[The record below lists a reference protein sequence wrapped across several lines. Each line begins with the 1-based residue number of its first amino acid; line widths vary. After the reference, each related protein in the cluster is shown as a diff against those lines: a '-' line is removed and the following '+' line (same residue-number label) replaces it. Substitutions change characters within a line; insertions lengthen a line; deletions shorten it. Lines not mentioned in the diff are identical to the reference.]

1 MDFLARVIGDV
12 NNILWSYV
20 IIAMLIGLGL
30 YFSFR
35 VKFVQV
41 RYFGEMIRLLG
52 DGASSK
58 TRKAQKEKS
67 GVSSFQAFCMSTASR
82 VGTGNLAGVAI
93 AISAGGPGA
102 VFWMWLIAVIG
113 GASAFVESTLAQIY
127 KVKDGNAFRGG
138 PAYYMEKGL
147 NKRWL
152 GVVFSVLITV
162 SFGLIFNAV
171 QSNTVAAAFDGAF
184 KTDSRLV
191 GLVMAGLL
199 AVIIFGGVK
208 RIARAVEMIVPVMA
222 IIYVAVALFVVVTN
236 ITAIPYVFKE
246 IFLHAFGIKEV
257 VGGGLGAA
265 ILLGVKRGLFSNEA
279 GMGSAP
285 NAAATANVTHPVKQ
299 GFIQTLGVFTD
310 TLLICSCTAFIIL
323 LSDVHNAADL
333 NGIQL
338 TQQALSQHIG
348 PWASIFVA
356 VAIFLFAFSS
366 LVGNYYYGETNI
378 EFLNGSK
385 VLLNAY
391 RIAVLGMVMLG
402 SVATIQIVWDLADLF
417 MGIMAVINLVAIVFL
432 SKYAFAALSDYI
444 KQKKQG
450 KDPVFYAES
459 IPGLNN
465 TECWDKPAVADKEK
479 AV

>member
-1 MDFLARVIGDV
+1 MDFLAKVIGDV
-12 NNILWSYV
+12 NNVLWSYI

-127 KVKDGNAFRGG
+127 KVKDGNTFRGG

-152 GVVFSVLITV
+152 GAIFSVLITV

-236 ITAIPYVFKE
+236 ITSIPYVFKE

-450 KDPVFYAES
+450 KDPVFYASS
-459 IPGLNN
+459 IPGLKN
-465 TECWDKPAVADKEK
+465 TECWEEQVADKEK

>member
-30 YFSFR
+30 YFSFS

-236 ITAIPYVFKE
+236 ITSIPYVFKE

-385 VLLNAY
+385 VLLTAY

-402 SVATIQIVWDLADLF
+402 SVATIQIVWDVADLF

-432 SKYAFAALSDYI
+432 SKYAFAALSDYV

-450 KDPVFYAES
+450 KDPVFYADS
-459 IPGLNN
+459 IPGLKN
-465 TECWDKPAVADKEK
+465 TECWDKSAVADKEK

>member
-1 MDFLARVIGDV
+1 
-12 NNILWSYV
+12 
-20 IIAMLIGLGL
+20 
-30 YFSFR
+30 
-35 VKFVQV
+35 
-41 RYFGEMIRLLG
+41 
-52 DGASSK
+52 
-58 TRKAQKEKS
+58 
-67 GVSSFQAFCMSTASR
+67 
-82 VGTGNLAGVAI
+82 
-93 AISAGGPGA
+93 
-102 VFWMWLIAVIG
+102 
-113 GASAFVESTLAQIY
+113 
-127 KVKDGNAFRGG
+127 
-138 PAYYMEKGL
+138 
-147 NKRWL
+147 
-152 GVVFSVLITV
+152 
-162 SFGLIFNAV
+162 
-171 QSNTVAAAFDGAF
+171 
-184 KTDSRLV
+184 
-191 GLVMAGLL
+191 
-199 AVIIFGGVK
+199 
-208 RIARAVEMIVPVMA
+208 
-222 IIYVAVALFVVVTN
+222 
-236 ITAIPYVFKE
+236 
-246 IFLHAFGIKEV
+246 
-257 VGGGLGAA
+257 
-265 ILLGVKRGLFSNEA
+265 
-279 GMGSAP
+279 MGSAP

-432 SKYAFAALSDYI
+432 SKYAFAALSDYV

-450 KDPVFYAES
+450 KDPVFYANS
-459 IPGLNN
+459 IPGLKN
-465 TECWDKPAVADKEK
+465 TECWEEQVAEKEK
-479 AV
+479 AI